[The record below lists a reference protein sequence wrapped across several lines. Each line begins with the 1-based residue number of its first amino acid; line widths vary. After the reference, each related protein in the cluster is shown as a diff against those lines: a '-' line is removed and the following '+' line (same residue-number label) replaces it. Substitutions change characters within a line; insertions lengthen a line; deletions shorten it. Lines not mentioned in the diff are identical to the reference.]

1 MHAIDTV
8 RAAWI
13 VEPRHMMPSTYEHAV
28 RLRAEYDIIFT
39 HVRELAAR
47 YPETFRFCPFATTH
61 LRHWQHRM
69 YPKSK
74 LLSIIASTKGY
85 HVEGGGMQGHRLRH
99 EAIRRLGPTIT
110 GVYAKGYQHAE
121 KGWHTN
127 KIASLRDYM
136 FAIVIENQIDD
147 CWFTEKLIDAFL
159 TGTLPTLPL

>member
-1 MHAIDTV
+1 
-8 RAAWI
+8 
-13 VEPRHMMPSTYEHAV
+13 MMPSTYEHAV

-47 YPETFRFCPFATTH
+47 YPETFRFCPFATTY

-127 KIASLRDYM
+127 KIASLRYA
-136 FAIVIENQIDD
+136 FCLLYWYKSTN
-147 CWFTEKLIDAFL
+147 TDAAACS
-159 TGTLPTLPL
+159 GTTCSPSSSKTKSTTVGSQKS